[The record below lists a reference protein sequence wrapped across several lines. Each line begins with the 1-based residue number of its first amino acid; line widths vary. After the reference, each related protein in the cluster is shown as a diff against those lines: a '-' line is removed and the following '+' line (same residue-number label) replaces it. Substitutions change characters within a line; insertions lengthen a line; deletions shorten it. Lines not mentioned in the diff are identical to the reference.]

1 MADISLPSPPDYLPD
16 YSGPAAT
23 MPVSQDPA
31 TAANAAILGDGHS
44 VAQKP
49 ARTDRQNP
57 ADFLSIPPPA
67 PDAPPSSI
75 DIATGRKTTI
85 PEATAWGA
93 FQTLK
98 ANPKVLD
105 EPQPDG
111 TTLRARLTDTV
122 SSYYDERKAN
132 NQKPFPTYAAEAVA
146 ARNAHHEKLFSGLDK
161 LDAALTPEQ
170 KAALDDRAKLAPDP
184 DAYRARAI
192 NFQYLRDLDTPVTQ
206 ENYPIARSAYAVQL
220 GLPAEADDK
229 ALYNAIGNRQ
239 RVATETTKTLS
250 KAIQKAMQT
259 VLMGD
264 GRPEIREQQLKD
276 LLAATPDEHKSFV
289 RQQFTNSWKD
299 ARDLARQAK
308 PVVDQIMPLLLEGAN
323 AKEGSLQDTFG
334 SHFEKAGAMLPA
346 DQPGGNPMR
355 EAVLAQ
361 LEGKMKAINPEDY
374 AGFSRFYEALA
385 QGTGNIARG
394 TFDMGVALRQWS
406 DETAKKAGMTIPGT
420 DTRENAAAAHDDARK
435 MRNLTAATAG
445 SFRRKDDGFIRNG
458 LLSATESVP
467 YTLLAFE
474 GPAGFGLM
482 TSSMGGQSF
491 QDARQANP
499 NASPARQAE
508 AALVSGALQAVLET
522 VFDHAGLRMAKM
534 KVPGLFAALNK
545 TGVTNATGRAAIT
558 GTAAALG
565 ILGTEY
571 TEEFAQQGTDR
582 ALQDMALSLSGID
595 PTTNWKGF
603 FHDWNPLSGSQ
614 VSMDT
619 LGAVL
624 PYALIGG
631 GVASFQNYRFANT
644 LQRSTPRLRSLGI
657 PEERVQAIATAPTLE
672 DATTELRSA
681 WRDGLDL
688 AAATKQREKLSA
700 IAEETVAFYGQSPI
714 QVIQPENNDFTGETQ
729 FQLNLPDAPPRV
741 FQTLDEAFDALRDF
755 HANQLG
761 DDLDTLNDATR
772 QDLIDFMTGEYSA
785 AANIRI
791 TDRSKLAL
799 TPDQAVKQGIATQQQ
814 MTERLRIHAMQEG
827 VDVADLD
834 LSTLRIHARRFS
846 ERMRDGSLRQTVEY
860 FQGADPINVAEDI
873 AETYWTSA
881 LDEGLLKH
889 DEIVGWIRQAEQ
901 VTGNSYLDPSHDST
915 SDRAQLQLTEA
926 LSAFSREYLAGN
938 VADERLPEKFRR
950 WLHTLIAYA
959 AHKFR
964 HAATLLRSKPL
975 MDAVKAGKIDSR
987 FVAHI
992 ADSVGL
998 NQAETDRRFQK
1009 DYQAQ
1014 LAAEAMGGVEEISEA
1029 ARGMLPHPETARQ
1042 RQHPLAGELQ
1052 RLYDS
1057 LKTPTRRRRK
1067 DGSTIDSTQRANA
1080 FFLPIGEWESPDDV
1094 RQSLNEKG
1102 FAFDTPA
1109 ALLSALDDSLNY
1121 NLKSYATQGGML
1133 DQSFSV
1139 GSFQTNEQA
1148 RQAYEKE
1155 ISARLAEAGIQTE
1168 FTHIEIEPGKANTVI
1183 NYYRDGQYL
1192 GESIRSISAKEMK
1205 LSTIGLNGKTGAL
1218 RPIYAAESQFSKD
1231 HHLTVRSRL
1240 SNQFTRA
1247 KFNEFYPNSTE
1258 IKGGKTLIW
1267 SPPNIATQGGMLDQS
1282 FSVGRTNVF
1291 PTAGTRS
1298 IQTTD
1303 GRTLVGPATFSISAY
1318 HGTPHKVDRF
1328 SLDRIGTGEGAQ
1340 AYGWGLYFAG
1350 NPNVAKAYARAYA
1363 RGEIST
1369 AEDAARLAL
1378 SLEQSPASAI
1388 EALKAL
1394 DIPGLKDSTLVDD
1407 AVRLVELGAVST
1419 GNLYTVTLDVND
1431 EDLLD
1436 WDKPFSE
1443 QPESLR
1449 KAFAAMT
1456 EIRVR
1461 PYGPN
1466 PYGGEEFADVE
1477 IKLPG
1482 GQWSAEGAYPLEK
1495 AKKRLEDKQSIID
1508 DLRFSGE
1515 SIYDIIM
1522 RTKRDAAEV
1531 SQYLNDLGVPGIR
1544 YLDGNSRAQG
1554 QGSSN
1559 YVLFDESK
1567 IQITEENGKPVT
1579 MADQSFSIGPVMLP
1593 PTTKKSRTLSDPALA
1608 PHVGGE
1614 SGLMSFDTRAIPTLV
1629 GNEEDATSF
1638 SLGRARENF
1647 FAAQNRLLTAK
1658 EALTKEEKD
1667 ASTARYQ
1674 WEIQHGKQTVDQY
1687 PRSPKGPLSNVLIAG
1702 NKYNRPRTN
1711 FGDPD
1716 LEAWRKHLSLPE
1728 ESTPQEV
1735 VNAVTQ
1741 KVGREIFGFAGSS
1754 GDRRSIRLVS
1764 QSGQL
1769 IAEIPGTSYQ
1779 PFPEPESLIAAREA
1793 LAQAEADLYL
1803 AEEEFD
1809 PETDARLAIADR
1821 LREKELAKKAAM
1833 FAALLDA
1840 RDDETRNAA
1849 SYFVAKVWAA
1859 YGSHDKVFQYGKTE
1873 SSDADDIAAAVST
1886 PGKLV
1891 TATESGDS
1899 VRFSGPSGHLTI
1911 HDADTDQPHIEA
1923 LAAGS
1928 KGKKAGGGSQLYAAA
1943 LDWIHN
1949 NGKRIKDDPGGL
1961 TAINHVRRTSN
1972 FLASA
1977 IRWGTTKHL
1986 MPHKSQAVGKW
1997 TKNDVL
2003 NTALLATKELDNVL
2017 KLIPSARAL
2026 RFDFQSGSFF
2036 AGERLLTDA
2045 DLEGEISNH
2054 NAGDQGV
2061 GISTLQ
2067 RAIITASAIQE
2078 FQRGTASSALESAES
2093 GLPDSLTGVS
2103 YSLSASA
2110 IGDLEKLI
2118 AQKLTEG
2125 PAERAQILQTLRNRL
2140 AGVLQRQEDITNGV
2154 HPLLKRGSMDPVQT
2168 DRLRQ
2173 RELSA
2178 QIHAIISAFPPEV
2191 RGKVNFDST
2200 TLLDADGPRSVVN
2213 AMKSVI
2219 NRLDEALEPYLQEQ
2233 YLDALAKLIDLGS
2246 PVRKAG
2252 ETSKSKLTPET
2263 QRTFDLAV
2271 EATRLTPTELSARL
2285 IGTEATIAEL
2295 SNNPDADGKELVR
2308 QTLTLNFLETFGA
2321 LHTRS
2326 AAELEHAHQQLLSI
2340 YSSGRMTRR
2349 ILDDAQRE
2357 ERAAWRK
2364 EILESLGLPYG
2375 ANDHQHT
2382 TGTSKKGLAAAGEM
2396 LQSLRLGMSS
2406 FHQVMEWILPKSTTA
2421 RMMQAE
2427 ERKAATA
2434 STRLKLEAHDR
2445 FNEFFATRMG
2455 LKTRR
2460 QRNAVLAR
2468 LSERKDTDIRLLE
2481 GIRSKSEKLTIE
2493 QAQRVLRGQMNTGWE
2508 NDRIAMESLRQA
2520 YAEYQL
2526 LPKKNRDAREFI
2538 RFDRVTQRGNESPL
2552 VASQLELLNYHLTA
2566 QQAEYL
2572 PALDKWGFTEDVLA
2586 AIKDKLE
2593 PETLDLA
2600 EFLATEYADGY
2611 HRLNPVHRAITG
2623 MDMPQIR
2630 NYSPGRFENAKGSAN
2645 DALDAFG
2652 STLASPNALAAGFTK
2667 NRKAHMARPQK
2678 VSALASY
2685 WGHVA
2690 TTSHFIAY
2698 AELCR
2703 DMGAAFKTPEIRRA
2717 IEARFGKKIAG
2728 TFSQWLDAIALDGQ
2742 FQATVSLA
2750 SAEIGQRALAGQA
2763 AIGLAYNLGVLLKQ
2777 ASAGLGFLMEMPL
2790 KDAAKGLMLSL
2801 SNPQALTKLWNTE
2814 TIRQRIDSGFSPED
2828 RQLLTVAD
2836 SKPSLILDL
2845 LAVGRLPIAWTDAA
2859 MTTISGSV
2867 AYQFHRNQA
2876 LKQGLNEQQA
2886 EEIGLAAMDR
2896 VIFRTAQ
2903 PNRTAERSLD
2913 EITTAHPFMRTLF
2926 QFKSDP
2932 RQKFALAT
2940 EAIAKAIRGDI
2951 TKGEAAKKFLVTWA
2965 LYGLMAQVAADVWKG
2980 ISRDDDDNDYKN
2992 WQPKDYLA
3000 AMIAGP
3006 IAGVT
3011 YLGSAADFLIHKL
3024 ITGKA
3029 FTNSATP
3036 IEGALAAGL
3045 AQISKASSH
3054 PEKIDFNDIVSLT
3067 RSLGLLATTIDPR
3080 AAIVPVALK
3089 AARDTYGIAE
3099 NAGDVFFGES
3109 PAEQMHSIIR
3119 EAKAADKKAKETAPP
3134 KALTDRQLARKKVL
3148 DELNPQERS
3157 LKKLPEAIRKDAIE
3171 KILQTLP
3178 ENERESYKLRLQ
3190 NAGL

>member
-1 MADISLPSPPDYLPD
+1 MADIPLPSPPDYLPD
-16 YSGPAAT
+16 YTGPAPT

-31 TAANAAILGDGHS
+31 TATNAALFGDGNS
-44 VAQKP
+44 VFQGEP
-49 ARTDRQNP
+49 RTDRQN
-57 ADFLSIPPPA
+57 AGDFLNVPPPA
-67 PDAPPSSI
+67 PDAPPSSL

-85 PEATAWGA
+85 PEDTAWGA

-98 ANPKVLD
+98 ANPKTLD

-111 TTLRARLTDTV
+111 TTLRAKLTDTV
-122 SSYYDERKAN
+122 SSYYEERKAYG
-132 NQKPFPTYAAEAVA
+132 QKPFPTHAEQAVA

-161 LDAALTPEQ
+161 IDSALSPEQ

-184 DAYRARAI
+184 DAYRARAV
-192 NFQYLRDLDTPVTQ
+192 NFQYLRDLGAPVTQ
-206 ENYPIARSAYAVQL
+206 DNYPIARSAYAVQL
-220 GLPAEADDK
+220 GLPSDADDK
-229 ALYNAIGNRQ
+229 ALYNAIGTRQ

-250 KAIQKAMQT
+250 SAIQKAAQT

-264 GRPEIREQQLKD
+264 GRPDIRDQQLKD
-276 LLAATPDEHKSFV
+276 LLAATPEEHRSYV

-308 PVVDQIMPLLLEGAN
+308 PVVDQIMPLLLKGAI
-323 AKEGSLQDTFG
+323 AKEGSLQDAFG
-334 SHFEKAGAMLPA
+334 SHFEEAGALLPA

-361 LEGKMKAINPEDY
+361 LEGKMKALDPEQ
-374 AGFSRFYEALA
+374 FSQIPRMFEAL
-385 QGTGNIARG
+385 QRGTGNIARG

-406 DETAKKAGMTIPGT
+406 DETAKKAGMELPGT
-420 DTRENAAAAHDDARK
+420 DRRTNAAAAHDDARK
-435 MRNLTAATAG
+435 LRNLTAATAG
-445 SFRRKDDGFIRNG
+445 SFRRKDDGFFRNG

-474 GPAGFGLM
+474 GPAGFALM
-482 TSSMGGQSF
+482 SSSMGGQSF

-499 NASPARQAE
+499 TASPARQAE
-508 AALVSGALQAVLET
+508 AALVSGALQAGIET
-522 VFDHAGLRMAKM
+522 VLDRAGLKLAKM

-545 TGVTNATGRAAIT
+545 SGVTNATGRAAVT

-565 ILGTEY
+565 IAATEY
-571 TEEFAQQGTDR
+571 TEEAAQQATDR

-595 PTTNWKGF
+595 PTTDWKGF
-603 FHDWNPLSGSQ
+603 FNDWNPLSGSQ
-614 VSMDT
+614 VSIDT
-619 LGAVL
+619 LGAIL

-631 GVASFQNYRFANT
+631 GAASFRNYRFADT
-644 LQRSTPRLRSLGI
+644 LQRSTPALRALGI
-657 PEERVQAIATAPTLE
+657 PEERVQAVASAPTLE
-672 DATTELRSA
+672 AATAELRSA
-681 WRDGLDL
+681 WNDGLDL
-688 AAATKQREKLSA
+688 AAATQQRQKLSA
-700 IAEETVAFYGQSPI
+700 IAEETAAFYGQSPI
-714 QVIQPENNDFTGETQ
+714 QVIQPEPNDFTGETT
-729 FQLNLPDAPPRV
+729 FRLNLPDVPARD
-741 FQTLDEAFDALRDF
+741 FETLDEAFDALRDF
-755 HANQLG
+755 RANQVA

-791 TDRSKLAL
+791 TDRSKLAI
-799 TPDQAVKQGIATQQQ
+799 TPDEAVKQGLATREQI
-814 MTERLRIHAMQEG
+814 TERLRIHAMQEG

-834 LSTLRIHARRFS
+834 LSQLRIHARRFS

-873 AETYWTSA
+873 AETYWTAA
-881 LDEGLLKH
+881 LDEGLLRH
-889 DEIVGWIRQAEQ
+889 DEIVGWIRQAELA
-901 VTGNSYLDPSHDST
+901 TGNSYLDPNHDST
-915 SDRAQLQLTEA
+915 SDRAQLQLIEA

-950 WLHTLIAYA
+950 WLHTLIATA
-959 AHKFR
+959 AQTFR

-975 MDAVKAGKIDSR
+975 MEAVKDGKIDSR

-998 NQAETDRRFQK
+998 NQAETDRRFHN

-1014 LAAEAMGGVEEISEA
+1014 LAAEAMGGVDEITEA

-1067 DGSTIDSTQRANA
+1067 DGSTIDSTQRANS

-1109 ALLSALDDSLNY
+1109 ALLSSLDDSLNY

-1139 GSFQTNEQA
+1139 GRTTISPTSGTRSLDTN
-1148 RQAYEKE
+1148 
-1155 ISARLAEAGIQTE
+1155 
-1168 FTHIEIEPGKANTVI
+1168 
-1183 NYYRDGQYL
+1183 D
-1192 GESIRSISAKEMK
+1192 
-1205 LSTIGLNGKTGAL
+1205 
-1218 RPIYAAESQFSKD
+1218 
-1231 HHLTVRSRL
+1231 
-1240 SNQFTRA
+1240 
-1247 KFNEFYPNSTE
+1247 
-1258 IKGGKTLIW
+1258 GKTLI
-1267 SPPNIATQGGMLDQS
+1267 
-1282 FSVGRTNVF
+1282 
-1291 PTAGTRS
+1291 
-1298 IQTTD
+1298 
-1303 GRTLVGPATFSISAY
+1303 GPASFSISAF

-1328 SLDRIGTGEGAQ
+1328 SLDKIGTGEGNQ
-1340 AYGWGLYFAG
+1340 AYGWGLYFA
-1350 NPNVAKAYARAYA
+1350 
-1363 RGEIST
+1363 
-1369 AEDAARLAL
+1369 
-1378 SLEQSPASAI
+1378 ASAEVAAQYRDKLTAHARDYSAVLDGKRLEYTEDI
-1388 EALKAL
+1388 SEAVGGNEVAIDAILHAKWRESLQQAIDAYNPTDPFDQPRIAWLKAN
-1394 DIPGLKDSTLVDD
+1394 GH
-1407 AVRLVELGAVST
+1407 RLTFSKP
-1419 GNLYTVTLDVND
+1419 NLYTVTLDVND

-1436 WDKPFSE
+1436 WDKPLSE
-1443 QPESLR
+1443 QPEKVRASLQEALDLY
-1449 KAFAAMT
+1449 KETNPLDFKNYLSGDPSGANI
-1456 EIRVR
+1456 IRFL
-1461 PYGPN
+1461 PS
-1466 PYGGEEFADVE
+1466 GGT
-1477 IKLPG
+1477 
-1482 GQWSAEGAYPLEK
+1482 SLETTPQQVTK
-1495 AKKRLEDKQSIID
+1495 
-1508 DLRFSGE
+1508 DLQ
-1515 SIYDIIM
+1515 I
-1522 RTKRDAAEV
+1522 
-1531 SQYLNDLGVPGIR
+1531 LGIPGIR
-1544 YLDGNSRAQG
+1544 YLDGNSRTDG
-1554 QGSSN
+1554 QGTYN
-1559 YVLFDESK
+1559 YVIFDESK

-1579 MADQSFSIGPVMLP
+1579 MADQSFSISKVTLP
-1593 PTTKKSRTLSDPALA
+1593 PTTQKSPDIAARAPIGADSTADSGTSPVSIEGSLA
-1608 PHVGGE
+1608 FQSAPGE
-1614 SGLMSFDTRAIPTLV
+1614 PGDTQGV
-1629 GNEEDATSF
+1629 SF
-1638 SLGRARENF
+1638 SLSRARENYLL
-1647 FAAQNRLLTAK
+1647 AQNSIAPLRDSLNQAENALSMGGGLPPYQATWLPIAK
-1658 EALTKEEKD
+1658 DIRDSIAAEYKRPEPGQVFL
-1667 ASTARYQ
+1667 YN
-1674 WEIQHGKQTVDQY
+1674 GK
-1687 PRSPKGPLSNVLIAG
+1687 
-1702 NKYNRPRTN
+1702 
-1711 FGDPD
+1711 
-1716 LEAWRKHLSLPE
+1716 
-1728 ESTPQEV
+1728 ESTVSEDRTKVIYGLGKYDSDPVEWIDSRLITQELIQELRV
-1735 VNAVTQ
+1735 
-1741 KVGREIFGFAGSS
+1741 
-1754 GDRRSIRLVS
+1754 RL
-1764 QSGQL
+1764 
-1769 IAEIPGTSYQ
+1769 AK
-1779 PFPEPESLIAAREA
+1779 
-1793 LAQAEADLYL
+1793 AEADLYL

-1809 PETDARLAIADR
+1809 PETDTRLAIAAR
-1821 LREKELAKKAAM
+1821 LHAQELDKKAAM

-1840 RDDETRNAA
+1840 RDTEAKNAA
-1849 SYFVAKVWAA
+1849 KSFVAKVWNAFA
-1859 YGSHDKVFQYGKTE
+1859 QNDELFQFGKSLSKKAE
-1873 SSDADDIAAAVST
+1873 DIASAVSS
-1886 PGKLV
+1886 PGRLI
-1891 TATESGDS
+1891 TASDNGDS
-1899 VRFSGPSGHLTI
+1899 IRFSGPNGHLTVM
-1911 HDADTDQPHIEA
+1911 DADTSRPYIAASQ
-1923 LAAGS
+1923 AGS
-1928 KGKKAGGGSQLYAAA
+1928 KDKKSGGGSQLYAAA

-1949 NGKRIKDDPGGL
+1949 NGKRIKDDPAGL
-1961 TAINHVRRTSN
+1961 TGINAVRRTSN
-1972 FLASA
+1972 FFASA
-1977 IRWGTTKHL
+1977 IRWGTTSHL
-1986 MPHKSQAVGKW
+1986 KPHTDQAVGKW

-2003 NTALLATKELDNVL
+2003 NTSLLATKELENVL

-2026 RFDFQSGSFF
+2026 RFDFQSGTFL
-2036 AGERLLTDA
+2036 AGENALTDA
-2045 DLEGEISNH
+2045 DFEGEISSH
-2054 NAGDQGV
+2054 NAGAQGIGV
-2061 GISTLQ
+2061 STLQ

-2078 FQRGTASSALESAES
+2078 FQRGTAQSALESAES
-2093 GLPDSLTGVS
+2093 SLPDSLTGVS

-2140 AGVLQRQEDITNGV
+2140 AGVLQRQEDIANGV

-2263 QRTFDLAV
+2263 QRTFDMAV

-2285 IGTEATIAEL
+2285 IGTEAAIAEL
-2295 SNNPDADGKELVR
+2295 SNDPDADGKELVR
-2308 QTLTLNFLETFGA
+2308 LTLTLNFLETFGA

-2364 EILESLGLPYG
+2364 DILESLGLPYG

-2382 TGTSKKGLAAAGEM
+2382 AGTSKKGLAAAGEM

-2460 QRNAVLAR
+2460 QRNALLAR
-2468 LSERKDTDIRLLE
+2468 LSERKDTDIRILE

-2538 RFDRVTQRGNESPL
+2538 RFDRVTQRGNDGPL
-2552 VASQLELLNYHLTA
+2552 IASQLELLNYHLTA

-2572 PALDKWGFTEDVLA
+2572 PALDKWGFTENVLT
-2586 AIKDKLE
+2586 AIKDKLA
-2593 PETLDLA
+2593 PETLALA
-2600 EFLATEYADGY
+2600 DFLATEYADGY

-2728 TFSQWLDAIALDGQ
+2728 TFSDWLDAIALDGQ
-2742 FQATVSLA
+2742 FQAKVSLA
-2750 SAEIGQRALAGQA
+2750 SAEIGQRVLAGQA

-2790 KDAAKGLMLSL
+2790 KDAAKGLMLAL

-2814 TIRQRIDSGFSPED
+2814 TIRQRVQSGFSPED

-2845 LAVGRLPIAWTDAA
+2845 LAAGRLPIAWTDAA

-2867 AYQFHRNQA
+2867 AYQFHRDQA
-2876 LKQGLNEQQA
+2876 LKQGLNEQQS

-2932 RQKFALAT
+2932 RQKAANAF
-2940 EAIAKAIRGDI
+2940 EAIAQRIRGDI
-2951 TKGEAAKKFLVTWA
+2951 GNSEAIRKVFFNWCI
-2965 LYGLMAQVAADVWKG
+2965 YGLMAQVAADTWKAM
-2980 ISRDDDDNDYKN
+2980 SRDDDDDDYQN
-2992 WQPKDYLA
+2992 WQPLDYVA

-3036 IEGALAAGL
+3036 IEGALAASL
-3045 AQISKASSH
+3045 AQISKASTS
-3054 PEKIDFNDIVSLT
+3054 PDKIDLNDIVSLT
-3067 RSLGLLATTIDPR
+3067 RSLGLLATTIDAR

-3089 AARDTYGIAE
+3089 AARDGYGIAE
-3099 NAGDVFFGES
+3099 NAGDLFFGES
-3109 PAEQMHSIIR
+3109 PAEQMHRIIR
-3119 EAKAADKKAKETAPP
+3119 EAKAADKKAKETATP
-3134 KALTDRQLARKKVL
+3134 KPLTERQLARKEVL
-3148 DELNPQERS
+3148 DGLTPQERS
-3157 LKKLPEAIRKDAIE
+3157 LKDLPEAIRLDAIE
-3171 KILQTLP
+3171 QILLTLP

-3190 NAGL
+3190 NAGLMP

>member
-1 MADISLPSPPDYLPD
+1 MVDIPLPSPPDYLPD
-16 YSGPAAT
+16 YTGPAPT

-31 TAANAAILGDGHS
+31 TATNAALGGVLAEGSTLRSQLPDDS
-44 VAQKP
+44 DFYANREKP
-49 ARTDRQNP
+49 S
-57 ADFLSIPPPA
+57 DFLNVPPPA
-67 PDAPPSSI
+67 PDAPPSSL

-85 PEATAWGA
+85 PEDTAWGA

-98 ANPKVLD
+98 ANPKTLD

-122 SSYYDERKAN
+122 SSYYEERKAYG
-132 NQKPFPTYAAEAVA
+132 QKPFPTHAEQAVA

-161 LDAALTPEQ
+161 LDATLSPEQ

-184 DAYRARAI
+184 DSYRARAV
-192 NFQYLRDLDTPVTQ
+192 NFQYLRDLGAPVTQ

-220 GLPAEADDK
+220 GLPKDADDK

-250 KAIQKAMQT
+250 TAIQKATET
-259 VLMGD
+259 VLKGD
-264 GRPEIREQQLKD
+264 GRPEIRDEQLRA
-276 LLAATPDEHKSFV
+276 LIAATPEEHKSFV

-308 PVVDQIMPLLLEGAN
+308 PVVDQIMPLLLKGAT
-323 AKEGSLQDTFG
+323 AKEGSISDTFG
-334 SHFEKAGAMLPA
+334 SHFEEAGALLPA
-346 DQPGGNPMR
+346 YDPRGNPLR
-355 EAVLAQ
+355 EAVLAG
-361 LEGKMKAINPEDY
+361 LEAKMKALTPDSPDGIPL
-374 AGFSRFYEALA
+374 FEAL
-385 QGTGNIARG
+385 QRGTGNLARG
-394 TFDMGVALRQWS
+394 TFDMGVALRSWS
-406 DETAKKAGMTIPGT
+406 DETAKKAGMELPGT
-420 DTRENAAAAHDDARK
+420 DRRADAAAVHDDARK
-435 MRNLTAATAG
+435 MRGLTAATAG
-445 SFRRKDDGFIRNG
+445 SYKWNGDKGFSLRNG

-474 GPAGFGLM
+474 GPAGFALM
-482 TSSMGGQSF
+482 SSSMGGQSF

-499 NASPARQAE
+499 DASPARQAE
-508 AALVSGALQAVLET
+508 AALVSGALQAGIET
-522 VFDHAGLRMAKM
+522 VFDRAGLRMAKM

-545 TGVTNATGRAAIT
+545 SGVTNATGRAAVT

-565 ILGTEY
+565 IAATEY
-571 TEEFAQQGTDR
+571 TEEAAQQATDR

-603 FHDWNPLSGSQ
+603 FNDWNPASGSQ

-619 LGAVL
+619 LGAIL

-631 GVASFQNYRFANT
+631 GAASFRNYRFADT
-644 LQRSTPRLRSLGI
+644 LQRSTPALRALGI
-657 PEERVQAIATAPTLE
+657 PEERVQAVATAPTLE
-672 DATTELRSA
+672 AATAELRSA
-681 WRDGLDL
+681 WNDGLDL
-688 AAATKQREKLSA
+688 AAATLQRQKLSA
-700 IAEETVAFYGQSPI
+700 IAEETAAFYGQSPI
-714 QVIQPENNDFTGETQ
+714 QVIQPEPNDFTGETTYR
-729 FQLNLPDAPPRV
+729 LNLPDVPARD
-741 FQTLDEAFDALRDF
+741 FETLDDAFDALRDF
-755 HANQLG
+755 RANQLA
-761 DDLDTLNDATR
+761 DDLDILNDATR

-785 AANIRI
+785 TANIRI
-791 TDRSKLAL
+791 TDRSKLAI
-799 TPDQAVKQGIATQQQ
+799 TPDEAVKQGLATREQI
-814 MTERLRIHAMQEG
+814 TERLRIHAMQEG

-834 LSTLRIHARRFS
+834 LSSLRIHARRFS

-860 FQGADPINVAEDI
+860 FQGADPLNVAEDI
-873 AETYWTSA
+873 AETYWTAA
-881 LDEGLLKH
+881 LDEGLLRH

-901 VTGNSYLDPSHDST
+901 ATGNSYLDPNHDST
-915 SDRAQLQLTEA
+915 SERAQLQLTEA

-950 WLHTLIAYA
+950 WLHTLIATA
-959 AHKFR
+959 AQTFR

-987 FVAHI
+987 FVALI

-998 NQAETDRRFQK
+998 NQAETDRRFQN

-1014 LAAEAMGGVEEISEA
+1014 LAAEAMGGVPEISEA

-1067 DGSTIDSTQRANA
+1067 DGSTIDSTQRANS

-1139 GSFQTNEQA
+1139 GGSKAVKFEEYANQGKVFEGYNDGLPRFEMDASQA
-1148 RQAYEKE
+1148 RFLGLMKADKE
-1155 ISARLAEAGIQTE
+1155 DSKLWNRSLSEVMDWPELYDNYPEATDITVQTALGMRENVGGTFSLRNDSITLNANLDTLEHAKTLLHELQHWIQKKEGFDQGGSATKFRDRDLKQETLASILAAQSLAFESIPDPLKESARIINRGEDQD
-1168 FTHIEIEPGKANTVI
+1168 GKAATKIQADPAAKLAWANYI
-1183 NYYRDGQYL
+1183 NARRDYQEV
-1192 GESIRSISAKEMK
+1192 ESSTAFRTLSAKE
-1205 LSTIGLNGKTGAL
+1205 
-1218 RPIYAAESQFSKD
+1218 
-1231 HHLTVRSRL
+1231 
-1240 SNQFTRA
+1240 
-1247 KFNEFYPNSTE
+1247 
-1258 IKGGKTLIW
+1258 
-1267 SPPNIATQGGMLDQS
+1267 
-1282 FSVGRTNVF
+1282 
-1291 PTAGTRS
+1291 
-1298 IQTTD
+1298 
-1303 GRTLVGPATFSISAY
+1303 
-1318 HGTPHKVDRF
+1318 
-1328 SLDRIGTGEGAQ
+1328 
-1340 AYGWGLYFAG
+1340 
-1350 NPNVAKAYARAYA
+1350 
-1363 RGEIST
+1363 
-1369 AEDAARLAL
+1369 
-1378 SLEQSPASAI
+1378 
-1388 EALKAL
+1388 
-1394 DIPGLKDSTLVDD
+1394 
-1407 AVRLVELGAVST
+1407 
-1419 GNLYTVTLDVND
+1419 
-1431 EDLLD
+1431 
-1436 WDKPFSE
+1436 
-1443 QPESLR
+1443 
-1449 KAFAAMT
+1449 
-1456 EIRVR
+1456 
-1461 PYGPN
+1461 
-1466 PYGGEEFADVE
+1466 
-1477 IKLPG
+1477 
-1482 GQWSAEGAYPLEK
+1482 
-1495 AKKRLEDKQSIID
+1495 
-1508 DLRFSGE
+1508 
-1515 SIYDIIM
+1515 
-1522 RTKRDAAEV
+1522 
-1531 SQYLNDLGVPGIR
+1531 QYLNLPGEIEARGVQA
-1544 YLDGNSRAQG
+1544 RA
-1554 QGSSN
+1554 SM
-1559 YVLFDESK
+1559 
-1567 IQITEENGKPVT
+1567 T
-1579 MADQSFSIGPVMLP
+1579 
-1593 PTTKKSRTLSDPALA
+1593 
-1608 PHVGGE
+1608 
-1614 SGLMSFDTRAIPTLV
+1614 
-1629 GNEEDATSF
+1629 
-1638 SLGRARENF
+1638 
-1647 FAAQNRLLTAK
+1647 
-1658 EALTKEEKD
+1658 
-1667 ASTARYQ
+1667 
-1674 WEIQHGKQTVDQY
+1674 
-1687 PRSPKGPLSNVLIAG
+1687 
-1702 NKYNRPRTN
+1702 
-1711 FGDPD
+1711 
-1716 LEAWRKHLSLPE
+1716 
-1728 ESTPQEV
+1728 
-1735 VNAVTQ
+1735 
-1741 KVGREIFGFAGSS
+1741 
-1754 GDRRSIRLVS
+1754 
-1764 QSGQL
+1764 
-1769 IAEIPGTSYQ
+1769 
-1779 PFPEPESLIAAREA
+1779 
-1793 LAQAEADLYL
+1793 
-1803 AEEEFD
+1803 AEE
-1809 PETDARLAIADR
+1809 R
-1821 LREKELAKKAAM
+1821 
-1833 FAALLDA
+1833 
-1840 RDDETRNAA
+1840 
-1849 SYFVAKVWAA
+1849 
-1859 YGSHDKVFQYGKTE
+1859 QQ
-1873 SSDADDIAAAVST
+1873 T
-1886 PGKLV
+1886 PFL
-1891 TATESGDS
+1891 
-1899 VRFSGPSGHLTI
+1899 
-1911 HDADTDQPHIEA
+1911 
-1923 LAAGS
+1923 
-1928 KGKKAGGGSQLYAAA
+1928 SQ
-1943 LDWIHN
+1943 
-1949 NGKRIKDDPGGL
+1949 
-1961 TAINHVRRTSN
+1961 
-1972 FLASA
+1972 
-1977 IRWGTTKHL
+1977 WGT
-1986 MPHKSQAVGKW
+1986 
-1997 TKNDVL
+1997 
-2003 NTALLATKELDNVL
+2003 
-2017 KLIPSARAL
+2017 
-2026 RFDFQSGSFF
+2026 F
-2036 AGERLLTDA
+2036 
-2045 DLEGEISNH
+2045 
-2054 NAGDQGV
+2054 
-2061 GISTLQ
+2061 
-2067 RAIITASAIQE
+2067 
-2078 FQRGTASSALESAES
+2078 
-2093 GLPDSLTGVS
+2093 
-2103 YSLSASA
+2103 SLSASA

-2140 AGVLQRQEDITNGV
+2140 AGVLQRQEDIANGV
-2154 HPLLKRGSMDPVQT
+2154 HPLLKRGSLDPVQT

-2219 NRLDEALEPYLQEQ
+2219 NRLDDALEPYLQEQ
-2233 YLDALAKLIDLGS
+2233 YLDALAKLIDLGN
-2246 PVRKAG
+2246 PIRKAG

-2271 EATRLTPTELSARL
+2271 ETTRLTPTELSSRL
-2285 IGTEATIAEL
+2285 IATEAAIAEL
-2295 SNNPDADGKELVR
+2295 SNDPDADGKELVR

-2382 TGTSKKGLAAAGEM
+2382 AGTSKKGLAAAGEM

-2445 FNEFFATRMG
+2445 FNDFFATRLG

-2508 NDRIAMESLRQA
+2508 NDRVAMESLRQA

-2552 VASQLELLNYHLTA
+2552 IASQLELLNYHLTA

-2572 PALDKWGFTEDVLA
+2572 PALDKWGYTEDVLT

-2593 PETLDLA
+2593 PETLALA
-2600 EFLATEYADGY
+2600 DFLATEYADGY
-2611 HRLNPVHRAITG
+2611 HRLNPVHRAVTG

-2750 SAEIGQRALAGQA
+2750 SAEIGQRVLAGQA

-2790 KDAAKGLMLSL
+2790 KDAAKGLMLAL

-2845 LAVGRLPIAWTDAA
+2845 LAAGRLPIAWTDAA

-2867 AYQFHRNQA
+2867 AYQFHRA
-2876 LKQGLNEQQA
+2876 EAIKQGLNEQQA

-2965 LYGLMAQVAADVWKG
+2965 LYGLMAQVAADSWKA
-2980 ISRDDDDNDYKN
+2980 ISRDDDDDDYQN

-3029 FTNSATP
+3029 FTNSSTP

-3045 AQISKASSH
+3045 AQISKASSS
-3054 PEKIDFNDIVSLT
+3054 PEKIDLNDIVSLT
-3067 RSLGLLATTIDPR
+3067 RSLGLLATTLDPR
-3080 AAIVPVALK
+3080 AAAIPVALK
-3089 AARDTYGIAE
+3089 AVRDGYGIGE
-3099 NAGDVFFGES
+3099 NAGDLFFGES
-3109 PAEQMHSIIR
+3109 PAEQMHRIIR
-3119 EAKAADKKAKETAPP
+3119 EAKADAKKAKETAPP
-3134 KALTDRQLARKKVL
+3134 KPLTDRQLARKEIMDGL
-3148 DELNPQERS
+3148 TPQERS
-3157 LKKLPEAIRKDAIE
+3157 LKDLPEAIRREALD
-3171 KILQTLP
+3171 KILLTLP

-3190 NAGL
+3190 NAGILP